1 MQTGVQSVEFTIIRL
16 DSPDAILDF
25 SESTPVCLSHAERV
39 AQLHAEIDYNYPA
52 CAQTRGRTSSLKA
65 AVMIIIQP

>member
-39 AQLHAEIDYNYPA
+39 AQLYAACRGAITCRAVDDYGA
-52 CAQTRGRTSSLKA
+52 GR
-65 AVMIIIQP
+65 